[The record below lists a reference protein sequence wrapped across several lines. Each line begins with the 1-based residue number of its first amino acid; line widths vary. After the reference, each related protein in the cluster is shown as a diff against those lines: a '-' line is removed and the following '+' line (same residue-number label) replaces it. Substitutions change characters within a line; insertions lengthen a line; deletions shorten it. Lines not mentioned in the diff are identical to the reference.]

1 MTEEQVQPA
10 ASEADSVSEEEN
22 GELEQPA
29 TEEQL
34 AGEVEG
40 MGEIEKEMASL
51 RQQLSSATEKYRA
64 LIFFDETNPQDAV
77 VVAVYT

>member
-10 ASEADSVSEEEN
+10 ASESDSVSEEEN

-29 TEEQL
+29 TEEQP

-40 MGEIEKEMASL
+40 
-51 RQQLSSATEKYRA
+51 RNCA

-77 VVAVYT
+77 VAAVYT